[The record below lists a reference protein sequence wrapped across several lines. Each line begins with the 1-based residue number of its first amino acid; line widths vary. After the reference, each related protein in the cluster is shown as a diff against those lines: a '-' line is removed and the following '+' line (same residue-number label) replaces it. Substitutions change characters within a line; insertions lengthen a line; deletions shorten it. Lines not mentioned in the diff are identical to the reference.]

1 MARPAPSTA
10 AAPATAAEGS
20 GDDRLRTL
28 AAATG
33 SGSANIASQLR
44 QTIIDGLY
52 RYGEQLPAERQLA
65 ETFGSSRTTIRRAL
79 ERLEENGLVLRQVGS
94 GTFVNYRGAGGETEI
109 AEVTSPL
116 ELMEVRFAVESSIA
130 RLAVLNATPRDLEQI
145 AEALHR
151 LEAAGADAD
160 RFTRCDQE
168 FHLAL
173 ARGTRNP
180 LMVDIYRQINAVR
193 SHAQW
198 HATKDKILSARTIA
212 DYNRQHRALFEAL
225 RRRDGEG
232 MAKLMTAHLTKARAD
247 LLGADSR

>member
-1 MARPAPSTA
+1 MARPAPSAA
-10 AAPATAAEGS
+10 AAPVSADESAAEG
-20 GDDRLRTL
+20 RLSAL
-28 AAATG
+28 AASAG
-33 SGSANIASQLR
+33 SGSANIASHLR
-44 QTIIDGLY
+44 QIIVDGLY
-52 RYGEQLPAERQLA
+52 RYGEQLPTERQLA
-65 ETFGSSRTTIRRAL
+65 EAFGASRTTIRRAL
-79 ERLEENGLVLRQVGS
+79 ERLAENGLVLRQVGS
-94 GTFVNYRGAGGETEI
+94 GTFVNYRGAGGETDI

-116 ELMEVRFAVESSIA
+116 ELMEVRFAVEPSIA

-145 AEALHR
+145 AKALER
-151 LEAAGADAD
+151 LEAAGDDAD

-198 HATKDKILSARTIA
+198 HATKDKILSATTIA

-232 MAKLMTAHLTKARAD
+232 MAKLMTDHLTKARAD
-247 LLGADSR
+247 LLSADSR